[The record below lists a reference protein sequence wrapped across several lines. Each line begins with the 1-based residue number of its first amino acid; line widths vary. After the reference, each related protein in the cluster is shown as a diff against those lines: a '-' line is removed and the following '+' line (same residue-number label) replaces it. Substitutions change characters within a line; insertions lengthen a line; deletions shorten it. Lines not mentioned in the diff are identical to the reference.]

1 MAVESKGI
9 FSYID
14 NMLMEPI
21 TDTMGK
27 VINNL
32 SSSLGAPLKLSC
44 TIYIIFMGYNIIYGR
59 SSMPL
64 WEFIV
69 TTFKLG
75 IVVSLA
81 TNAALY
87 NAWISGIFFHD
98 LPNAISNV
106 TQGAHVDRNVWD
118 NMINKAGAQVLDAAN
133 QYTGLTQMGKFIA
146 TWIAGFIC
154 LVAAIFFCLVGFV
167 VSLFAKLGLFLVIS
181 IGPLFISL
189 YMFSSTRKFTEAW
202 LGQVA
207 NFIILYVLVVLL
219 GGLYVNISMD
229 VFSGDIKN
237 IFTTLI
243 QFLVVG
249 LGGIHLF
256 LRLPDIASALA
267 SGGAS
272 LTGSGPVAK
281 TTAQLSGRAANAATR
296 GIKKL
301 ASLLKKGLS

>member
-14 NMLMEPI
+14 NMLMEPL
-21 TDTMGK
+21 TKTMND
-27 VINNL
+27 VISNL

-44 TIYIIFMGYNIIYGR
+44 TLYIIFMGYNIIYGR

-87 NAWISGIFFHD
+87 NEWVRDIFFHD

-106 TQGAHVDRNVWD
+106 TQGAHSDRNVWD
-118 NMINKAGAQVLDAAN
+118 NMMGQAGAQVLDAAN
-133 QYTGLTQMGKFIA
+133 QYTGLTQIGMFIA
-146 TWIAGFIC
+146 TWFAGLIC
-154 LVAAIFFCLVGFV
+154 LFIAACFCLVGFV
-167 VSLFAKLGLFLVIS
+167 VSLFAKLGSFLVLS

-219 GGLYVNISMD
+219 GGLYVNISMRI
-229 VFSGDIKN
+229 FSRGIEN

-249 LGGIHLF
+249 LGGIFLF

-272 LTGSGPVAK
+272 LTGSEPVAK
-281 TTAQLSGRAANAATR
+281 TTAQLSGRAAAAATR
-296 GIKKL
+296 GVKKL
-301 ASLLKKGLS
+301 ASLLKKV